1 MGRVSYLLIGTA
13 AFDTLRVLAMDTT
26 ALTEEARVRHA
37 TSPTATAALGRS
49 LTAAL
54 LLAQVLSK
62 RPEDRVGVRIQA
74 SGPIGYIVTEGG
86 RDGTSR
92 GYVKHPEAD
101 LPPRETDGKL
111 DVGGLVGADG
121 EISVTRLLENL
132 EPYTGS
138 VPLVSGEIA
147 EDVAMYLSKSEQL
160 PSAVLLGVLVS
171 ASGVAQAGGLLIQT
185 IPGVTDET
193 LETLEANLRAMPQL
207 TSIMRDQGLGGVVA
221 RALEGL
227 EFIAQG
233 ETLPLE
239 FKCRCSLERA
249 INAMTFF
256 SDREREE
263 MALSGGQEVVCH
275 WCNEHYIVTPDLLRA
290 MNDSATVAN

>member
-1 MGRVSYLLIGTA
+1 MDHVSYLLIGTA
-13 AFDTLRVLAMDTT
+13 AHDTLRVLAMDTT

-86 RDGTSR
+86 RDGSAR
-92 GYVKHPEAD
+92 GYVKHPAAD
-101 LPPRETDGKL
+101 LPPRASDGKL

-171 ASGVAQAGGLLIQT
+171 SSGVTQAGGLLIQT
-185 IPGVTDET
+185 IPGVSDQT
-193 LETLEANLRAMPQL
+193 LETLEANLRTMPQL
-207 TSIMRDQGLGGVVA
+207 TTIMRDEGLGGVVS

-227 EFIAQG
+227 EFTAQG
-233 ETLPLE
+233 ETLALS

-256 SDREREE
+256 SDKEREE

-275 WCNEHYIVTPDLLRA
+275 WCNERYIVTPDLLRS

>member
-1 MGRVSYLLIGTA
+1 
-13 AFDTLRVLAMDTT
+13 
-26 ALTEEARVRHA
+26 
-37 TSPTATAALGRS
+37 
-49 LTAAL
+49 
-54 LLAQVLSK
+54 
-62 RPEDRVGVRIQA
+62 
-74 SGPIGYIVTEGG
+74 
-86 RDGTSR
+86 
-92 GYVKHPEAD
+92 
-101 LPPRETDGKL
+101 
-111 DVGGLVGADG
+111 
-121 EISVTRLLENL
+121 
-132 EPYTGS
+132 
-138 VPLVSGEIA
+138 
-147 EDVAMYLSKSEQL
+147 MYLSKSEQL

-171 ASGVAQAGGLLIQT
+171 ASGVTQAGGLLIQT

>member
-1 MGRVSYLLIGTA
+1 MPRVSYLLIGTA
-13 AFDTLRVLAMDTT
+13 ASDTLRVLAMDTT

-54 LLAQVLSK
+54 LLAQVFSK

-86 RDGTSR
+86 RDGSAR

-101 LPPRETDGKL
+101 LPPRAGDGKL

-171 ASGVAQAGGLLIQT
+171 ASGVTQAGGLLIQT
-185 IPGVTDET
+185 IPGVTDQT
-193 LETLEANLRAMPQL
+193 LETLEANLRSLPQL
-207 TSIMRDQGLGGVVA
+207 TTIMRDEGLSGVVS
-221 RALEGL
+221 RALAGL
-227 EFIAQG
+227 EFVAQG
-233 ETLPLE
+233 QTLALS

-256 SDREREE
+256 SDSEREE
-263 MALSGGQEVVCH
+263 MALAGGQEVVCH
-275 WCNEHYIVTPDLLRA
+275 WCNERYIVTPDLLRA
-290 MNDSATVAN
+290 INESATAAN

>member
-13 AFDTLRVLAMDTT
+13 AHDTLRVLAMDTT

-62 RPEDRVGVRIQA
+62 RPEDRVGLRIQA

-86 RDGTSR
+86 RDGSAR
-92 GYVKHPEAD
+92 GYVKHPQSD
-101 LPPRETDGKL
+101 LPPRASDGKL
-111 DVGGLVGADG
+111 DVGGLVGAIG
-121 EISVTRLLENL
+121 EISVTRLLENS

-160 PSAVLLGVLVS
+160 PSAVLLGVLVGS
-171 ASGVAQAGGLLIQT
+171 SGVTQAGGLLIQT
-185 IPGVTDET
+185 IPGVSDET
-193 LETLEANLRAMPQL
+193 LETLEANLRSMPQL
-207 TSIMRDQGLGGVVA
+207 TSIMRDEGLGGVVV

-227 EFIAQG
+227 EFVAQR

-256 SDREREE
+256 SDSEREE
-263 MALSGGQEVVCH
+263 MAASGGQEVVCH
-275 WCNEHYIVTPDLLRA
+275 WCNERYIVTPDLLRA
-290 MNDSATVAN
+290 MNDSAIAAN

>member
-1 MGRVSYLLIGTA
+1 
-13 AFDTLRVLAMDTT
+13 
-26 ALTEEARVRHA
+26 
-37 TSPTATAALGRS
+37 
-49 LTAAL
+49 
-54 LLAQVLSK
+54 
-62 RPEDRVGVRIQA
+62 
-74 SGPIGYIVTEGG
+74 
-86 RDGTSR
+86 
-92 GYVKHPEAD
+92 
-101 LPPRETDGKL
+101 
-111 DVGGLVGADG
+111 
-121 EISVTRLLENL
+121 
-132 EPYTGS
+132 
-138 VPLVSGEIA
+138 
-147 EDVAMYLSKSEQL
+147 MYLSKSEQL

-171 ASGVAQAGGLLIQT
+171 ASGVTQAGGLLIQT

-263 MALSGGQEVVCH
+263 MALSDGQEVVCH